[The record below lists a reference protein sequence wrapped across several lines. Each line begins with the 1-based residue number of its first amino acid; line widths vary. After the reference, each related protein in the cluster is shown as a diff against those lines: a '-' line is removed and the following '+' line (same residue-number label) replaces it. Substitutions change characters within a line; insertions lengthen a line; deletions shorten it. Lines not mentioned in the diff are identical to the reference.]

1 MASRR
6 SERQQEVYFHIMR
19 LLQHNPSITTR
30 DIARIVGIS
39 NGSAYYCVT
48 ALIDK
53 GYMKIVNFSKSHN
66 KIGYIYELTP
76 SGISEKAVLTLKFLE
91 RKRNEY
97 NKLKEEISSLEHELS
112 LINQKADQGPEC
124 L

>member
-30 DIARIVGIS
+30 DIARIVIF

-76 SGISEKAVLTLKFLE
+76 VVLVKKQYLLLSF
-91 RKRNEY
+91 
-97 NKLKEEISSLEHELS
+97 LKEKEMNI
-112 LINQKADQGPEC
+112 IN
-124 L
+124 